1 MAIVSLLALVLCIA
15 VSFVKKIN
23 AGILAIPLAFIV
35 GVYMV
40 GMSAND
46 VIAGFPTSL
55 IFTLLG
61 IMFIFGIASA
71 NGTMD
76 KIAELITDLAGSR
89 VKLIPYVFY
98 FFAVAVSCCVGGI
111 IGGSLVCPIAMKVG
125 KREGIP
131 DYLTGTAVIFGVQGG
146 AMTSIAANGVIA
158 VDLMKEIGMDGR
170 VYPLW
175 IHMMISALLC
185 FTVCYI
191 VGGGWKL
198 KPLPLHEGAQH
209 QKIVFDSKQKVTIAG
224 LVILIV
230 GTAIFKTN
238 VPLTGF
244 TIGAILILLGCGD
257 VNEAIKKI
265 SWTTIML
272 LAGVSMLVNVITVAG
287 GIDAASAWLA
297 SIMTPATADSIMVL
311 TGGAMSAV
319 SSATGVVMPTLIPTA
334 PELAA
339 QLGGSVSMASIVSGI
354 VVGANIVPISPLSTM
369 GGIAMACS
377 NEGTDK
383 GKLFNGF
390 LISAILSVIGCAALA
405 LTGFYGMFW

>member
-1 MAIVSLLALVLCIA
+1 MATLSLIALLAVIA
-15 VSFVKKIN
+15 ISFWKKIN
-23 AGILAIPLAFIV
+23 AGILAIPFAAVIGIHL
-35 GVYMV
+35 M
-40 GMSAND
+40 GMKAKE

-61 IMFIFGIASA
+61 IMFVFGIASE
-71 NGTMD
+71 NGTLD
-76 KIAELITDLAGSR
+76 KIAHRIADLAGGKVR
-89 VKLIPYVFY
+89 LIPFLFY

-158 VDLMKEIGMDGR
+158 LGLMEQIGMDGR
-170 VYPLW
+170 VFPLW
-175 IHMMISALLC
+175 LHMMLSALAC
-185 FTVCYI
+185 FAVCYL
-191 VGGGWKL
+191 VGGGLKL
-198 KPLPLHEGAQH
+198 QPAELAREDRERIPFDRQ
-209 QKIVFDSKQKVTIAG
+209 QKITLAAL
-224 LVILIV
+224 LVLIV
-230 GTAIFKTN
+230 STAVFKTN

-244 TIGAILILLGCGD
+244 TIGAVLILLGCGD
-257 VNEAIKKI
+257 ANAAIRNI

-272 LAGVSMLVNVITVAG
+272 LAGVSMLVNVIEAAG

-297 SIMTPATADSIMVL
+297 SVMTPATANSIMVL

-334 PELAA
+334 PEIAA
-339 QLGGSVSMASIVSGI
+339 QMGGSVSVASIVSGI
-354 VVGANIVPISPLSTM
+354 VIGANIVPISPLSTM

-377 NEGTDK
+377 NEGTNKDQ
-383 GKLFNGF
+383 LFRDF
-390 LISAILSVIGCAALA
+390 LVSAVLSVIGCAALA
-405 LTGFYGMFW
+405 LTGFYGLFW